1 VAVVPRRSS
10 PTVRRRRLAAE
21 LRKLR
26 KESGKTREQVAEFV
40 GCSPVTVTR
49 IESGQSAPRLAD
61 TARMLELYG
70 VTGERREVLMTLCG
84 EARRRGWW
92 HQYSGS
98 IPAWFEVYVGIEG
111 EVCEIRSY
119 QPEAIDGRLQT
130 EGYIRALMLADVN
143 VPSGDELERRITVR
157 MTRQEQLSG
166 DDAPKIWIVLNEA
179 ALRRQVGGRAA
190 MHEQLRHLIDVSQSN
205 KVILQVLTYAA
216 GAHPAMDGAFEILR
230 FPDAADPDVVYLQY
244 RRGSI
249 YLEDSADVEAYAE
262 LFDHLR
268 ARALGPDESRALI
281 ARLADETS

>member
-1 VAVVPRRSS
+1 MPRRSS
-10 PTVRRRRLAAE
+10 PTVRRRRLASE

-40 GCSPVTVTR
+40 GCSPVTITR
-49 IESGQSAPRLAD
+49 IESAQSAPRLAD
-61 TARMLELYG
+61 TARMLECYG
-70 VTGERREVLMTLCG
+70 VTGAQREVLMTLCS
-84 EARRRGWW
+84 EARKRGWW
-92 HQYSGS
+92 HQYSGA

-111 EVCEIRSY
+111 EVSEIRSY

-130 EGYIRALMLADVN
+130 EGYVRALMLADVDI
-143 VPSGDELERRITVR
+143 PSGDELERRIAVR
-157 MTRQEQLSG
+157 MKRQEQLTG
-166 DDAPKIWIVLNEA
+166 EDAPKMWIVLNEA
-179 ALRRQVGGRAA
+179 AIRRQVGGRAT
-190 MHEQLRHLIDVSQSN
+190 MHEQLGHLMTVSQSN
-205 KVILQVLTYAA
+205 KVVLQVLTYAA

-230 FPDAADPDVVYLQY
+230 FPEAADPDVVYLQY

-262 LFDHLR
+262 LFDPLR

>member
-1 VAVVPRRSS
+1 MPIRSS

-49 IESGQSAPRLAD
+49 IENGQSVPRLAD
-61 TARMLELYG
+61 VARMLEGYG
-70 VTGERREVLMTLCG
+70 VTGDQREILMTLCS
-84 EARRRGWW
+84 EARKRGWW
-92 HQYSGS
+92 HQYSGT

-111 EVCEIRSY
+111 EASEIRSY
-119 QPEAIDGRLQT
+119 QPELVDGRLQT
-130 EGYIRALMLADVN
+130 EGYVRALMLADVA
-143 VPSGDELERRITVR
+143 VPTDEELERRVSLR
-157 MTRQEQLSG
+157 MKRQEQFFNG
-166 DDAPKIWIVLNEA
+166 DDAPKMWVVLNEA
-179 ALRRQVGGRAA
+179 ALRRHVGGPQT
-190 MHEQLRHLIDVSQSN
+190 MNEQLKHLIEVSRSH
-205 KVILQVLTYAA
+205 KVVLQVLTYAG

-230 FPDAADPDVVYLQY
+230 FPETADPDVVYLQY

-249 YLEDSADVEAYAE
+249 YLEDTSDVEAYAE

-281 ARLADETS
+281 EHLLSQSS

>member
-1 VAVVPRRSS
+1 VPRRSS

-49 IESGQSAPRLAD
+49 IESAQSAPRLAD
-61 TARMLELYG
+61 TARMLEFYG
-70 VTGERREVLMTLCG
+70 VTGARREVLMTLCS

-92 HQYSGS
+92 HQYSGA

-111 EVCEIRSY
+111 EVSEIRSY

-130 EGYIRALMLADVN
+130 EGYIRALMLADVDI
-143 VPSGDELERRITVR
+143 PSGEELERRIAVR
-157 MTRQEQLSG
+157 VTRQEQLRG
-166 DDAPKIWIVLNEA
+166 DDAPKMWVVLNEA
-179 ALRRQVGGRAA
+179 ALRREVGGRDT
-190 MHEQLRHLIDVSQSN
+190 MRDQLTHLIEVSRSN
-205 KVILQVLTYAA
+205 KVVVQVLTYAA

-249 YLEDSADVEAYAE
+249 YLEDSADVAAYAE

-268 ARALGPDESRALI
+268 ARALGPDESRAMI
-281 ARLADETS
+281 AHLAGETS

>member
-1 VAVVPRRSS
+1 VPIRSS

-49 IESGQSAPRLAD
+49 IENGQSVPRLAD
-61 TARMLELYG
+61 VARMLEGYG
-70 VTGERREVLMTLCG
+70 VTGDQREILMTLCS
-84 EARRRGWW
+84 EARKRGWW
-92 HQYSGS
+92 HQYSGT

-111 EVCEIRSY
+111 EASEIRSY
-119 QPEAIDGRLQT
+119 QPELVDGRLQT
-130 EGYIRALMLADVN
+130 EGYVRALMLADVE
-143 VPSGDELERRITVR
+143 VPTDDELERRVSLR
-157 MTRQEQLSG
+157 MKRQEQFFDG
-166 DDAPKIWIVLNEA
+166 DDAPKMWVVLNEA
-179 ALRRQVGGRAA
+179 SLRRQVGGPQT
-190 MHEQLRHLIDVSQSN
+190 MNEQLKHLIEVSRSH
-205 KVILQVLTYAA
+205 KVVLQVLTYAG

-230 FPDAADPDVVYLQY
+230 FPETADPDVVYLQY

-249 YLEDSADVEAYAE
+249 YLEDTSDVEAYAE

-281 ARLADETS
+281 EHLLGQSS

>member
-1 VAVVPRRSS
+1 VPRRSS
-10 PTVRRRRLAAE
+10 PTVRRRRLAGE

-49 IESGQSAPRLAD
+49 IESAQSAPRLAD
-61 TARMLELYG
+61 TARMLEFYG
-70 VTGERREVLMTLCG
+70 VTGARREVLMTLCS

-92 HQYSGS
+92 HQYSGA

-111 EVCEIRSY
+111 EVSEIRSY

-130 EGYIRALMLADVN
+130 EGYIRALMLADVD
-143 VPSGDELERRITVR
+143 VPSGEELERRIAVR
-157 MTRQEQLSG
+157 MTRQEQLKG
-166 DDAPKIWIVLNEA
+166 DDAPKMWVVLNEA
-179 ALRRQVGGRAA
+179 ALRREVGGRDT
-190 MHEQLRHLIDVSQSN
+190 MRDQLTHLIEVSRSN
-205 KVILQVLTYAA
+205 KVVVQVLRYAA

-249 YLEDSADVEAYAE
+249 YLEDSADVAAYAE

-281 ARLADETS
+281 AHLAGETS

>member
-1 VAVVPRRSS
+1 VVPRRSS

-26 KESGKTREQVAEFV
+26 KESGKTREQVAQFV

-49 IESGQSAPRLAD
+49 IESAQSAPRLAD
-61 TARMLELYG
+61 TARMLEFYG
-70 VTGERREVLMTLCG
+70 VTGARREVLMTLCS

-92 HQYSGS
+92 HQYSGA

-111 EVCEIRSY
+111 EVSEIRSY

-130 EGYIRALMLADVN
+130 EGYIRALMLADVD
-143 VPSGDELERRITVR
+143 VPSGEELERRIAVR
-157 MTRQEQLSG
+157 MTRQEQLKG
-166 DDAPKIWIVLNEA
+166 DDAPKMWVVLNEA
-179 ALRRQVGGRAA
+179 ALRREVGGRNT
-190 MHEQLRHLIDVSQSN
+190 MRDQLTHLIEVSRSN
-205 KVILQVLTYAA
+205 KVVVQVLTYGA

-249 YLEDSADVEAYAE
+249 YLEDSADVAAYAE

-281 ARLADETS
+281 AHLAGEAS

>member
-1 VAVVPRRSS
+1 MPKRSS

-21 LRKLR
+21 LRSLR

-40 GCSPVTVTR
+40 GCSPVTITR
-49 IESGQSAPRLAD
+49 IESAQSAPRLAD
-61 TARMLELYG
+61 TARMLECYG

-92 HQYSGS
+92 HQYSGA

-111 EVCEIRSY
+111 EVSEIRSY

-130 EGYIRALMLADVN
+130 EGYIRALMLADVD
-143 VPSGDELERRITVR
+143 VPSDEELERRVTVR
-157 MTRQEQLSG
+157 MKRQEQLTDEDG
-166 DDAPKIWIVLNEA
+166 PKMWLVLNEA
-179 ALRRQVGGRAA
+179 ALRRQVGGRAT
-190 MHEQLRHLIDVSQSN
+190 MHDQLSHLVESSRSN
-205 KVILQVLTYAA
+205 KIILQVLPYAA

-249 YLEDSADVEAYAE
+249 YLEDSADVAAYAE

-281 ARLADETS
+281 ARLAEEAS

>member
-1 VAVVPRRSS
+1 MPRRSS

-49 IESGQSAPRLAD
+49 IESAQSAPRLAD
-61 TARMLELYG
+61 TARMLEFYG
-70 VTGERREVLMTLCG
+70 VSGQRREVLMKLCA

-92 HQYSGS
+92 QQYSGA

-111 EVCEIRSY
+111 EVSEIRSY

-130 EGYIRALMLADVN
+130 ESYIRALMLADVA
-143 VPSGDELERRITVR
+143 VPSGDELERRIAVR
-157 MTRQEQLSG
+157 MKRQEQLSG
-166 DDAPKIWIVLNEA
+166 DDAPKMWVVLNEA
-179 ALRRQVGGRAA
+179 ALRRQVGGPAA
-190 MHEQLRHLIDVSQSN
+190 MREQLLRLIDLSRSN
-205 KVILQVLTYAA
+205 KVVVQVLTYGA

-281 ARLADETS
+281 VRLAEETS

>member
-1 VAVVPRRSS
+1 VPMRSS

-49 IESGQSAPRLAD
+49 IENGQSVPRLAD
-61 TARMLELYG
+61 VARMLEGYG
-70 VTGERREVLMTLCG
+70 VTGERREILMTLCS
-84 EARRRGWW
+84 EARKRGWW
-92 HQYSGS
+92 HQYSGT

-111 EVCEIRSY
+111 EVSEIRSY

-130 EGYIRALMLADVN
+130 EGYVRALMLADVE
-143 VPSGDELERRITVR
+143 VPSAEELERRVSLRIK
-157 MTRQEQLSG
+157 RQEQFFDG
-166 DDAPKIWIVLNEA
+166 NDAPKMWVVLNEA
-179 ALRRQVGGRAA
+179 ALRRQVGGPQT
-190 MHEQLRHLIDVSQSN
+190 MNEQLQHLIEVSRSH
-205 KVILQVLTYAA
+205 KVVLQVLTYAG

-230 FPDAADPDVVYLQY
+230 FPETTDPDVVYLQY

-249 YLEDSADVEAYAE
+249 YLEDTSDVEAYAE

-281 ARLADETS
+281 EHLLGPSS

>member
-1 VAVVPRRSS
+1 MVPRRSS

-26 KESGKTREQVAEFV
+26 KESGKTREQVAQFV

-49 IESGQSAPRLAD
+49 IESAQSAPRLAD
-61 TARMLELYG
+61 TARMLEFYG
-70 VTGERREVLMTLCG
+70 VTGARREVLMTLCS

-92 HQYSGS
+92 HQYSGA

-111 EVCEIRSY
+111 EVSEIRSY

-130 EGYIRALMLADVN
+130 EGYIRALMLADVD
-143 VPSGDELERRITVR
+143 VPSGEELERRIAVR
-157 MTRQEQLSG
+157 MTRQEQLKG
-166 DDAPKIWIVLNEA
+166 DDAPKMWVVLNEA
-179 ALRRQVGGRAA
+179 ALRREVGGRNT
-190 MHEQLRHLIDVSQSN
+190 MRDQLTHLIEVSRSN
-205 KVILQVLTYAA
+205 KVVVQVLTYGA

-249 YLEDSADVEAYAE
+249 YLEDPADVEAYAE